1 MALRLIIK
9 NTSVKSGS
17 ASKVITLN
25 PGQHYTLQSGDIARA
40 LDRADIKI
48 FRRKQSLVIRP
59 SEGEEYV
66 LDNFYD
72 GTSKSDTR
80 QIFSWDDTGGESKAT
95 ASAAMQPSATSES
108 VAVAPG
114 ATSTT
119 DMAST
124 NASGGDTSS
133 SSSSMADS
141 GSSTSS
147 ASTSSASTGAAAGMM
162 GSFFGGN
169 PVAPIALAGGLVA
182 GIGIA
187 ASGGGGGGGVAS
199 TLISG
204 IFQGG
209 PVIAGLAS
217 TAQALTV
224 VAYDKAGKLI
234 VGADGNA
241 ISAKVDAT
249 GRYSLD
255 LGSYT
260 GAVTLVLQDKNGAAP
275 DYYDEAGGT
284 KSAGSNFS
292 AVAVAGGGAQ
302 TVNINALTTIA
313 ATAIGNTLNDTT
325 VSNVN
330 AKVAQYFLNMP
341 GADVTALN
349 PNATINVDA
358 SNVRSANPN
367 ANTVGQVL
375 ALLSAA
381 EQLPSDYL
389 TSAETALKAALAAP
403 TDATKV
409 ADLVNKLQTLYVQAG
424 ARASGLGASV
434 SGMTISNVDTV
445 LSTVFPDVKLLIVGN
460 TDVIPKNGGVLGTA
474 TVHFRFAQAPDA
486 GTFTVA
492 DLVASNGALSNLTKD
507 ATDATLY
514 TATFTPTAGTV
525 ATTATITLASGA
537 AITVGGLTY
546 TQGAALNP
554 LTSNNLGFTLSLGT
568 PAPALAL
575 DYDSGFSASDG
586 VTNNGQVNVTGLVG
600 GSWEYQIDGG
610 AWVAGTGKSF
620 ALTTGVHSYNVR
632 QVYLTETATASTA
645 VTYNYDIVGPAT
657 PSLALAS
664 DTGTSASDNI
674 TNNPTINVVGL
685 EAAAGTRWFYQ
696 VDGGSWATGTGASF
710 TASSGKHTYEVIQT
724 DAAGNPSPAS
734 LTPKVITLDTAL
746 PTVTTTTF
754 NFAENGTAVAAAL
767 TANATVT
774 DASEP
779 ATVTWA
785 IASGADGSFFN
796 IDASTG
802 AVTFKS
808 APNYEMP
815 RGLAFNAASN
825 NDAYTVNVTATD
837 VAGNVKAQAIVV
849 NVTDVNERPTLGT
862 NTTNQTAV
870 LAQNFRLDVS
880 TAFGDPDNET
890 NSATALA
897 GKWGTL
903 TYSATGLSAIAGL
916 NISSAG
922 VISGAPSATTANPV
936 SITVTATDGGGLSI
950 TETFTLSVV
959 SAPVVQTFSVTDT
972 TATNGAQLGK
982 SGEPLVFVANMSEA
996 VTVVTTGGTPS
1007 ITFSVNGVAVT
1018 ANYASGSGTNMLTF
1032 TGGTVP
1038 ATGSGTAI
1046 SITSIALNGGTVT
1059 GNLSARDLIV
1069 ASVGQTYAGYTVDNT
1084 VPTVNTTTFNVA
1096 ENTTAVGTLAASETV
1111 TWSLGTGADTS
1122 RFGLTGGVL
1131 SFSTAPNFEMPR
1143 SAPFS
1148 AATNNNIYTVNVNAT
1163 DAAGNVRAQAIVVN
1177 VTDVNEA
1184 PAVGTNTANQTGV
1197 LNQAFTLN
1205 VSGAF
1210 SDPDNETNSAA
1221 ALAGKW
1227 GTLTYTATGLPT
1239 GLVINAATGAITGT
1253 ITGIPAAI
1261 APAAPPSDSI
1271 SNTAFGGVVAT
1282 VVNSGVPASA
1292 IGGVGASG
1300 SALRV
1305 EQAVGNE
1312 GWAGVTFAILA
1323 TGAEFINTANKVV
1336 TVKVYAPAAGLDVK
1350 LKFEDAADRTH
1361 TIEKDVL
1368 TTSAGWQVLT
1378 FDFSTVTTGTAA
1390 FNDDWNY
1397 NKGSIFLDFLVT
1409 AKTAART
1416 FYVDDIAY
1424 QRVTAA
1430 GPAVASTITFEPV
1443 VTLTDTISSTAFGG
1457 VVATVVNSGVPASV
1471 IGGVGASGSALKIEQ
1486 AVGNE
1491 GSAGV
1496 TFATLAT
1503 GAEFINTANKV
1514 VTVKVYAPAAGLD
1527 VKLKLEDSADNTHT
1541 IEKDVLT
1548 TSAGWQ
1554 VLTFDFST
1562 VTPGSAPFND
1572 AWNYNKGSIF
1582 LDFLV
1587 TAKTAARTFYVDDI
1601 AYKRVTAAGAAVD
1614 STITFD
1620 EAGAGAGGGGANGA
1634 GGTTGS
1640 TVVTVVATDG
1650 GGLKASET
1658 FTINVVSAPVVQS
1671 FTVSDTTTT
1680 NGAQLG
1686 KSGEPL
1692 VFVAT
1697 MSEAVAVVTT
1707 GGTPSITFSVNGQTV
1722 TANYASGSGTNML
1735 TFTGGTVPATG
1746 NGTAISI
1753 TSIAL
1758 NGGTVTGNLSTQAW
1772 VTASVGQTYAGY
1784 TVDNTAPTVNT
1795 TTFNAAEN
1803 TTAVGTLAA
1812 NETVTWS
1819 LGTAGAGTDT
1829 SLFNLTDNVL
1839 TFKAAPNFE
1848 MPRNA
1853 ALSAANSNAY
1863 TVNVNATDTA
1873 GNVKAQAIVVN
1884 VTDVNERPVLGT
1896 NTPNQTAVTG
1906 QSFTINTATAFSDPD
1921 SVNTY
1926 AVGSQQWGTLTYSAT
1941 GLSAIAGLSINAST
1955 GVISGT
1961 ASATTASA
1969 ASITVTAT
1977 DGGGLNITETFTL
1990 SVVSAPVVQSFTVS
2004 DTTLTNGA
2012 QVGKSGE
2019 PLVFVA
2025 TMSEAVTVVTSGGTP
2040 SIVFSVNGVAVTAT
2054 YASGSGT
2061 NMLTFTGGTVPA
2073 TGNGTAIS
2081 ITSIALNGGTVT
2093 GNLSTQAWVTTSLGQ
2108 PYAGYTV
2115 DNTAP
2120 TVNTTT
2126 FNAAE
2131 NTTAVGTLAANETV
2145 TWSLGAA
2152 GAGTDTSRFTLTGN
2166 VLTFTTA
2173 PNFEMPRNAAFNA
2186 ATNNNMYTVN
2196 VNATDT
2202 AGNVTAQAVVVSVTD
2217 VNEAPTLTSP
2227 TRGATSVLLNQAA
2240 NLNVSGDF
2248 TDPDTL
2254 ASNAAWRTLTY
2265 VASGLPSG
2273 LSINANT
2280 GVIGGTA
2287 TATTASAASV
2297 TVTATDGGGS
2307 SVTET
2312 FSLSVVNTPALAAV
2326 QTLDNVGT
2334 TATSK
2339 PLDVRSA
2346 LVIAFNQVVTFND
2359 TGTQTIKIMDDM
2371 GTAGLTRR
2379 NFATSS
2385 PTETVVDTFDNDV
2398 VITLV
2403 SGVVTKVTVG
2413 YTTVGAVTTAADYSS
2428 RFDLANSVRLV
2439 TVAGV
2444 SNLVIDLKQKYA
2456 TYDATSVNS
2465 VLWAPIGVGGAE
2477 VQVTLYG
2484 ASNSDGQAGS
2494 PNASVAPIAVVK
2506 GSTPPVGKTV
2516 LLDNPVD
2523 SQIAAALA
2531 SVGGTSA
2538 GAHRGSAPFDWDF
2551 GANYH
2556 VELDAGLVKNSGGL
2570 TSAAVTD
2577 ATVLN
2582 FKTVTPY
2589 SPTALNVNNLITN
2602 ATASNA
2608 TGIPAQSVIM
2618 DATGANNTLTDSFV
2632 WLNGNIGQ
2640 ATALPIAINL
2650 AGGKF
2655 AVVQDV
2661 NKGPGTD
2668 GDSYRSSGMQ
2678 TYIQLQNFGV
2688 ENSGTEAAPL
2698 WRNMPNNDI
2707 LYLDN
2712 HGDQAYESTDGR
2724 PAAQSWSP
2732 DGGTGLKGRYL
2743 TDTGSTGGTAKI
2755 VFDYGYD
2762 ADNNPTFGDDGASP
2776 VHQNTN
2782 STFRLANQDGTSY
2795 LTTFN
2800 VLTSDG
2806 KFEYALG
2813 YNAIIGG

>member
-389 TSAETALKAALAAP
+389 TAAETALKAALAAP
-403 TDATKV
+403 TDTTKV

-537 AITVGGLTY
+537 AITVGGAPY

-586 VTNNGQVNVTGLVG
+586 LTNKAQVNVTGLVG

-620 ALTTGVHSYNVR
+620 DLTSGVHSYNVR

-645 VTYNYDIVGPAT
+645 VTYNYDRVGPSA
-657 PSLALAS
+657 PSLALVS

-685 EAAAGTRWFYQ
+685 EAAAGTSWSYQ
-696 VDGGSWATGTGASF
+696 VDGGLWVYGSGASF
-710 TASSGKHTYEVIQT
+710 TALSGKHTYEIGQT
-724 DAAGNPSPAS
+724 DAAGNPSSLS
-734 LTPKVITLDTAL
+734 LTPKIITLDTAA

-767 TANATVT
+767 TANANVT

-959 SAPVVQTFSVTDT
+959 SAPVVQTFTVSDT

-1018 ANYASGSGTNMLTF
+1018 TNYASGSGTNMLTF

-1261 APAAPPSDSI
+1261 APAAPPSDTI
-1271 SNTAFGGVVAT
+1271 SNLTFGGVTAT

-1312 GWAGVTFAILA
+1312 GWAGVTFATLA

-1336 TVKVYAPAAGLDVK
+1336 TVKVYSPAAGLDVK
-1350 LKFEDAADRTH
+1350 LKFEDAADNTK

-1368 TTSAGWQVLT
+1368 TTSVGWQVLT
-1378 FDFSTVTTGTAA
+1378 FDFSTVTPGTAP
-1390 FNDDWNY
+1390 FNDASNYNKGSIFLDFLVTAKTAARTFYVDDIVYQRVTAAGAPVATTITFEPAAAVLTDTISSTTFGGVAATVVNSGVPASVIGGVGASGSALKIEQAVGNEGWAGVTFATLATGAEFINTANKVVTVKVYSPAAGLDVKLKFEDAADNTKTIEKDVLTTSVGWQVLTFDFSTVTPGTAPFNDASNY

-1430 GPAVASTITFEPV
+1430 GPAVA
-1443 VTLTDTISSTAFGG
+1443 
-1457 VVATVVNSGVPASV
+1457 
-1471 IGGVGASGSALKIEQ
+1471 
-1486 AVGNE
+1486 
-1491 GSAGV
+1491 
-1496 TFATLAT
+1496 
-1503 GAEFINTANKV
+1503 
-1514 VTVKVYAPAAGLD
+1514 
-1527 VKLKLEDSADNTHT
+1527 
-1541 IEKDVLT
+1541 
-1548 TSAGWQ
+1548 
-1554 VLTFDFST
+1554 
-1562 VTPGSAPFND
+1562 
-1572 AWNYNKGSIF
+1572 
-1582 LDFLV
+1582 
-1587 TAKTAARTFYVDDI
+1587 
-1601 AYKRVTAAGAAVD
+1601 

-1707 GGTPSITFSVNGQTV
+1707 GGTPSITFSVNGVAV

-2379 NFATSS
+2379 NYQS
-2385 PTETVVDTFDNDV
+2385 TETVQDTFDNDV

-2403 SGVVTKVTVG
+2403 SGVVTKVTIG
-2413 YTTVGAVTTAADYSS
+2413 STTVSGVTTPTDYSS

-2439 TVAGV
+2439 TVAGA

-2456 TYDATSVNS
+2456 TYDATSPNS
-2465 VLWAPIGVGGAE
+2465 VLWAPIGVDGAE

-2484 ASNSDGQAGS
+2484 ATNSDTA
-2494 PNASVAPIAVVK
+2494 PVAVIK
-2506 GSTPPVGKTV
+2506 GTSTPPVGKTT

-2531 SVGGTSA
+2531 SVGGTTA
-2538 GAHRGSAPFDWDF
+2538 NAHRGSAPFDWDF

-2570 TSAAVTD
+2570 GSAAVTD

-2589 SPTALNVNNLITN
+2589 SPTNAATANAMITN
-2602 ATASNA
+2602 ATAPNA
-2608 TGIPAQSVIM
+2608 TGIAAQSVIM
-2618 DATGANNTLTDSFV
+2618 NDTGLTNTLTDSFV
-2632 WLNGNIGQ
+2632 WLNGNLSQ
-2640 ATALPIAINL
+2640 PSSAIVGIDL

-2661 NKGPGTD
+2661 DKRPGTD
-2668 GDSYRSSGMQ
+2668 SDSYRSSGMQ
-2678 TYIQLQNFGV
+2678 TYIQLKNLGV
-2688 ENSGTEAAPL
+2688 ENTGTEEAPL

-2712 HGDQAYESTDGR
+2712 HGDQSYASTDGR
-2724 PAAQSWSP
+2724 PAAQGWSAAGDAP
-2732 DGGTGLKGRYL
+2732 PGTGRTNRALNDVGNN
-2743 TDTGSTGGTAKI
+2743 GGTALM

-2762 ADNNPTFGDDGASP
+2762 NGATTFGSDGASP
-2776 VHQNTN
+2776 VNMDVH
-2782 STFRLANQDGTSY
+2782 STFRLANQNGSNANYASTFNS
-2795 LTTFN
+2795 LTT
-2800 VLTSDG
+2800 DG
-2806 KFEYALG
+2806 KFEFALG
-2813 YNAIIGG
+2813 YNAILGG